1 MSVTDASRTIN
12 QHGSATCA
20 CHVHTSTGSGYMI
33 GISCMQMIIASYTA
47 SQQGMHQIILARAI
61 GALRMITVI
70 SYHSI
75 SSELQRSGAMTHRD
89 AANKAA
95 PRPPTAH
102 TAVQGRPLLP
112 RRSTYSVKPWRAEC
126 EVIGRGP

>member
-1 MSVTDASRTIN
+1 
-12 QHGSATCA
+12 
-20 CHVHTSTGSGYMI
+20 
-33 GISCMQMIIASYTA
+33 MQMIIASYTA

-102 TAVQGRPLLP
+102 TAVGRPLLP

>member
-1 MSVTDASRTIN
+1 
-12 QHGSATCA
+12 
-20 CHVHTSTGSGYMI
+20 
-33 GISCMQMIIASYTA
+33 MQMIITSYTA
-47 SQQGMHQIILARAI
+47 SQQGINRINPARAI
-61 GALRMITVI
+61 GALRISTVI

-102 TAVQGRPLLP
+102 TAVGRPLLP

-126 EVIGRGP
+126 EVRPRALTKRS